1 MARPPDGVST
11 RSEAGMTDYEAQAE
25 LLEKALA
32 PEFVAPASGW
42 DPEWA
47 VDRHG
52 HWSVRVQVALR
63 DRRKRLVVLS
73 STSVVG
79 VSLTPDE
86 ATAELIASKSVWVE
100 VHKA

>member
-1 MARPPDGVST
+1 MITESRKV
-11 RSEAGMTDYEAQAE
+11 DYEAQAQ
-25 LLEKALA
+25 LLEKYLA

-73 STSVVG
+73 STSVLRDCF
-79 VSLTPDE
+79 SPDE
-86 ATAELIASKSVWVE
+86 ATAELIASKDIWVE